1 MGSAQIHG
9 PLFKK
14 RLPLTAKGQRSIVD
28 DNFVDIVEAANP
40 QIYNSCKIRNQRGI
54 RETNPNCESSLSSR
68 ATAVRHSGTK

>member
-1 MGSAQIHG
+1 MGSAQKHG
-9 PLFKK
+9 PFFNKGLS
-14 RLPLTAKGQRSIVD
+14 LTAKGQRSIVD

-54 RETNPNCESSLSSR
+54 GETNPNCESSLSSR

>member
-28 DNFVDIVEAANP
+28 DNFVEAANP
-40 QIYNSCKIRNQRGI
+40 KSTNKSCKIHNHRGI